1 MGFEIENGVL
11 KKYIEEKIDAEVVI
25 PYGVTS
31 IAEQA
36 FLNSK
41 IRSIV
46 ISESVESIGDMAFWS
61 CMSLKSA
68 VISDNVKSIGHGSF
82 EHCYFLES
90 VNIPKNVKVIEYN
103 TFWGCHSLKSI
114 VIPDSIESIGNR
126 AFFSCGCLASLT
138 ISTNVSEIGIDAF
151 KGCDWLKNITIK
163 GRKLTIKIYNNKFT
177 KAEKTGII
185 NFVTASSDEREQIFS
200 NLSRLV
206 CKIPLA
212 IFLAFEHDNETAKA
226 YIKRNITKTVKQCV
240 DNDDAENLTRILS
253 LGYVA
258 KENIDKLISY
268 AIDSKKPDIQV
279 ILSNYKNDNIG
290 FGNTFDKLM
299 L

>member
-31 IAEQA
+31 IAKQA
-36 FLNSK
+36 FFNSK

-46 ISESVESIGDMAFWS
+46 IPDSVESIGNMAFYS

-68 VISDNVKSIGHGSF
+68 VISDNVKSIGHGAF

-90 VNIPKNVKVIEYN
+90 VNIPKNVKVIEYG
-103 TFWGCHSLKSI
+103 TFWGCHCLKSI
-114 VIPDSIESIGNR
+114 VIPDSVESIGNS
-126 AFFSCGCLASLT
+126 AFFSCGLLASLT
-138 ISTNVSEIGIDAF
+138 ISTDVSEIGRDAF
-151 KGCDWLKNITIK
+151 KGCDCLKNITIK
-163 GRKLTIKIYNNKFT
+163 GRKLTVKIYNNKFT
-177 KAEKTGII
+177 KAEKENIVD
-185 NFVTASSDEREQIFS
+185 FVTANSDEREQIFS
-200 NLSRLV
+200 GMSRLV

-226 YIKRNITKTVKQCV
+226 YIKKNITKTVKQCV
-240 DNDDAENLTRILS
+240 DNDDAENLTKILS
-253 LGYVA
+253 LSYVT
-258 KENIDKLISY
+258 KENIDKLIGY
-268 AIDSKKPDIQV
+268 TIDSKKPEIQI

-290 FGNTFDKLM
+290 FGNNFNKFM